1 NTPLKKNPRVKGS
14 GDNVADKV
22 FGQSNN
28 FKKQVCSNGLAGSGA
43 SMGTA
48 GVVNPAPS
56 TKGLCDPEG
65 VAADLAG
72 NLYIADSGNGRVLFY
87 DSPLVK
93 VPGLQG
99 SGETIADLEVGQTS
113 FAHNMNNFGGARAL
127 SMPASVV
134 TDSAGHLYVS
144 DGVNNRVL
152 GWKKAAELAS
162 GAPADIEIGQLSFYG
177 YACTA
182 TRSGLCLSHN
192 CQSLGSCS
200 SAGAGGLAVD
210 RSGNLYVADTYNN

>member
-14 GDNVADKV
+14 GDNVADRV
-22 FGQSNN
+22 FGQNNN
-28 FKKQVCSNGLAGSGA
+28 FKQQVCSNGLAGSGA

-72 NLYIADSGNGRVLFY
+72 DVYVADSGNGRVLFY
-87 DSPLVK
+87 DLPLVK
-93 VPGLQG
+93 EPGLQSAG
-99 SGETIADLEVGQTS
+99 DTIADLEVGQAN
-113 FAHNMNNFGGARAL
+113 FAHNMNNFGGTRAL

-144 DGVNNRVL
+144 DGANNRVL
-152 GWKKAAELAS
+152 GWKKAAKLAS
-162 GAPADIEIGQLSFYG
+162 GAPADIELGQLSFYG
-177 YACTA
+177 YT
-182 TRSGLCLSHN
+182 
-192 CQSLGSCS
+192 
-200 SAGAGGLAVD
+200 
-210 RSGNLYVADTYNN
+210 